1 MNSSKTK
8 QDSGLKLSHKLCIRD
23 QIKTERTESSGQPS
37 PDSAAARL
45 CSGTCWIVQEIRDL
59 VSIQMFADFHRASN
73 CSHNGSLKS
82 MQIASLTAKVGGAE
96 CSPVPAQSQV
106 RGPDRVYRPGRTL
119 VVTER
124 TFYARCVS
132 LICPAADQCEAV
144 AWTYFHNGVV

>member
-96 CSPVPAQSQV
+96 CSPVPAPVPGPRTRPSLQAGSDPGGDGENLLRSLCFLDLPG
-106 RGPDRVYRPGRTL
+106 RGPM
-119 VVTER
+119 
-124 TFYARCVS
+124 
-132 LICPAADQCEAV
+132 
-144 AWTYFHNGVV
+144 